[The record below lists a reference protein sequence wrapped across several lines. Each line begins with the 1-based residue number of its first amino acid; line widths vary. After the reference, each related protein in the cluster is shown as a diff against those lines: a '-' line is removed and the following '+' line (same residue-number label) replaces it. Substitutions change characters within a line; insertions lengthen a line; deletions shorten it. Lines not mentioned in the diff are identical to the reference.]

1 MKKANPNKLGGTS
14 FHDSVVVASVNQ
26 LIKVL
31 GEPDYDGNTG
41 EDKTNFEWD
50 MELNSGDVFTVYD
63 WKEYR
68 MIDIDEEIEWHIGGH
83 SFVITDEAANQIKKA
98 LSKLSEAS
106 PENLAVEMVGD
117 GKDPN
122 KFFVT
127 VSPSYMVESDE
138 FGEMESEYFPG
149 YSNKD
154 AQIFMFDTFE
164 EANEC
169 YNLQDLNHYEGV
181 CSVTM
186 EDRKTGTIKDKYLL
200 KVISIDYSEVEQDD
214 SKTFGYIK

>member
-1 MKKANPNKLGGTS
+1 GGTS

-50 MELNSGDVFTVYD
+50 MELDSGDVFTVYD

-68 MIDIDEEIEWHIGGH
+68 MIDIDEEIEWHIGGR
-83 SFVITDEAANQIKKA
+83 SFVITDEAANQIQKA
-98 LSKLSEAS
+98 ISKLSEAS

-127 VSPSYMVESDE
+127 VSPCFMVESDE
-138 FGEMESEYFPG
+138 VGEVYSEYLDG
-149 YSNKD
+149 YSEKD
-154 AQIFMFDTFE
+154 KQTFMFDTFE

>member
-68 MIDIDEEIEWHIGGH
+68 MIDIDEEIEWHIGGR

-127 VSPSYMVESDE
+127 VSPCLMVESDE
-138 FGEMESEYFPG
+138 VGEVYSEYLDG
-149 YSNKD
+149 YSEKD
-154 AQIFMFDTFE
+154 KQTFMFDTFE

>member
-1 MKKANPNKLGGTS
+1 
-14 FHDSVVVASVNQ
+14 VNQ

-50 MELNSGDVFTVYD
+50 MELDSGDVFTVYD

-68 MIDIDEEIEWHIGGH
+68 MIDIDEEIEWHIGGR

-127 VSPSYMVESDE
+127 VSPCFMVESDE
-138 FGEMESEYFPG
+138 VGEVYSEYLDG
-149 YSNKD
+149 YSEKD
-154 AQIFMFDTFE
+154 KQTFMFDTFE

>member
-1 MKKANPNKLGGTS
+1 MKKANRNKLGGTS

-31 GEPDYDGNTG
+31 GEPDYRGNSG

-50 MELNSGDVFTVYD
+50 MELDSGDVFTVYD

-68 MIDIDEEIEWHIGGH
+68 RLDLDEEIEWHIGGH
-83 SFVITDEAANQIKKA
+83 SFAVTHAAALEIEDA
-98 LSKLSEAS
+98 LSEIEDDS
-106 PENLAVEMVGD
+106 PAALAVQMVGD
-117 GKDPN
+117 GQDPN

-127 VSPSYMVESDE
+127 VSPCFMVESDE
-138 FGEMESEYFPG
+138 AGELYPEYLDG
-149 YSNKD
+149 YSEKD
-154 AQIFMFDTFE
+154 KQTFMFDTFE
-164 EANEC
+164 EADEC

-200 KVISIDYSEVEQDD
+200 KVISIEYSEVEQDD

>member
-1 MKKANPNKLGGTS
+1 MKKADSSKMGGTS

-50 MELNSGDVFTVYD
+50 MELDSGDVFTVYD

-68 MIDIDEEIEWHIGGH
+68 MIDLDEEIEWHIGGR
-83 SFVITDEAANQIKKA
+83 SFVITDEAANQIQKA
-98 LSKLSEAS
+98 LSELSETS
-106 PENLAVEMVGD
+106 PEKLAVEMVGD

-149 YSNKD
+149 YSKKD
-154 AQIFMFDTFE
+154 AQTFIFDTFE
-164 EANEC
+164 EASEF
-169 YNLQDLNHYEGV
+169 YNQQDLDFYEGV
-181 CSVTM
+181 GSVVI
-186 EDRKTGTIKDKYLL
+186 EDRKAGTIKDKYLL
-200 KVISIDYSEVEQDD
+200 KMVSVSYSQEEIDD

>member
-50 MELNSGDVFTVYD
+50 MELESGDVFTVYD

-68 MIDIDEEIEWHIGGH
+68 MIDLDEEIEWHIGGH
-83 SFVITDEAANQIKKA
+83 SGSVTDDAANEIEYE
-98 LSKLSEAS
+98 LSQLTDDS
-106 PENLAVEMVGD
+106 PEALAVKMVGD
-117 GKDPN
+117 GQDPN

-127 VSPSYMVESDE
+127 LSPCFMVESDE
-138 FGEMESEYFPG
+138 AGEMYAEYLDG
-149 YSNKD
+149 YSEKD
-154 AQIFMFDTFE
+154 KQTRMFDTFE

-169 YNLQDLNHYEGV
+169 YNLNDLNHYEGV

-186 EDRKTGTIKDKYLL
+186 EDRKTGTIKEKYLL
-200 KVISIDYSEVEQDD
+200 KVISIDYEEVEQDD

>member
-50 MELNSGDVFTVYD
+50 MELDSGDVFTVYD

-68 MIDIDEEIEWHIGGH
+68 MIDIDEEIEWHIGGR
-83 SFVITDEAANQIKKA
+83 SFVITDEAANQIQKA
-98 LSKLSEAS
+98 LSQLKDDS

-127 VSPSYMVESDE
+127 VSPCFMVESDE
-138 FGEMESEYFPG
+138 VGEVYPEYLDG
-149 YSNKD
+149 YSEKD
-154 AQIFMFDTFE
+154 KQTFMFDTFE

>member
-1 MKKANPNKLGGTS
+1 M
-14 FHDSVVVASVNQ
+14 NQ

-50 MELNSGDVFTVYD
+50 MELDSGDVFTVYD

-68 MIDIDEEIEWHIGGH
+68 MIDIDEEIEWHIGGR
-83 SFVITDEAANQIKKA
+83 SFVITDEAANQIQKA
-98 LSKLSEAS
+98 ISKLSEAS

-127 VSPSYMVESDE
+127 VSPCFMVESDE
-138 FGEMESEYFPG
+138 VGEVYSEYLDG
-149 YSNKD
+149 YSEKD
-154 AQIFMFDTFE
+154 KQTFMFDTFE

>member
-127 VSPSYMVESDE
+127 VSPCFMVESDE
-138 FGEMESEYFPG
+138 VGEVYSEYLDG
-149 YSNKD
+149 YSEKD
-154 AQIFMFDTFE
+154 KQTFMFDTFE

-200 KVISIDYSEVEQDD
+200 KVISVEYQEVEQDD